1 MQSHLTQ
8 SNNPLTVNVS
18 SKSSTNVSV
27 LRFIIRDA
35 LKISASNAKV
45 TKMSSQT
52 PDKFTLIN
60 ELARRRGFF
69 WQSYEIYGG
78 ASGFVTYGFL
88 GAKLKQNIENKLR
101 EIFVKKLGIME
112 IEAPIIAPAKVF
124 EASGHVDHFKEPMVE
139 CLKCGRKFRADH
151 LLREKTK
158 LSEAEVEKLSLEELK
173 ETLEKH
179 DVRCPECGGLFGEP
193 KYFLTM
199 FKTTIGP
206 YSEAVGYGRPEAA
219 QNIFVE
225 FRRLYENAREKLPF
239 GVMQIGHALR
249 NEISPRQGL
258 IRLREFTIVDIE
270 FFFDPENPNCFILK
284 DLGNETLRLVL
295 AENKLRGSEE
305 AVEVT
310 VKEALNRGYIKV
322 PWQAAFMALA
332 KKLLTELGVPAEKQR
347 FIEKLPWE
355 RAHYSLQ
362 SFDQEVYVD
371 RWGWIEVS
379 GHAYRTD
386 YDLKQHMFFSG
397 VDTRVF
403 KEYEKPIETEK
414 RVIKPLMA
422 KLGPIFKDEAGKISK
437 MLAEVNA
444 EDVEVSFKERGYF
457 MLGGYKILPE
467 HVEITWQKVEEKG
480 KRFIPHVVEPSFGS
494 DRLVYVALEYAFR
507 LKDDRVILSFPRDIA
522 PIQVGV
528 YPLVSKD
535 GLPEKAIQVYN
546 MLIEEGFT
554 VEYDEAG
561 SIGRRYARAD
571 EAGIPLGITIDYETL
586 KDDTVTIRD
595 RDSWKQVRNH
605 IDALPELLH
614 RYFRKKINF
623 DNLGEPVN

>member
-1 MQSHLTQ
+1 
-8 SNNPLTVNVS
+8 
-18 SKSSTNVSV
+18 
-27 LRFIIRDA
+27 
-35 LKISASNAKV
+35 
-45 TKMSSQT
+45 MSSQT
-52 PDKFTLIN
+52 PDKFTIID

-78 ASGFVTYGFL
+78 VSGFVTYGFL

-101 EIFVKKLGIME
+101 ELFVNKLGIME

-139 CLKCGRKFRADH
+139 CLKCGRRFRADH
-151 LLREKTK
+151 LLREKTELK
-158 LSEAEVEKLSLEELK
+158 EADVEKLSLRELK
-173 ETLEKH
+173 EAMEKH
-179 DVRCPECGGLFGEP
+179 DVRCPECNGNFGEP

-225 FRRLYENAREKLPF
+225 FRRLYETAREKLPF

-258 IRLREFTIVDIE
+258 IRLREFTIADIE
-270 FFFDPENPNCFILK
+270 FFFDPEDPNCPL
-284 DLGNETLRLVL
+284 LREVENETLRLVL
-295 AENKLRGSEE
+295 AESKIRGSEE
-305 AVEVT
+305 MVEVT
-310 VKEALNRGYIKV
+310 VKEALEKGYIKV
-322 PWQAAFMALA
+322 PWQAAFMAMA
-332 KKLLTELGVPAEKQR
+332 KRLLMELGVPAEKQR

-386 YDLKQHMFFSG
+386 YDLKQHMQFSG
-397 VDTRVF
+397 ADTRVF
-403 KEYEKPIETEK
+403 KEYEKPVEKETVE
-414 RVIKPLMA
+414 IKPLMA
-422 KLGPIFKDEAGKISK
+422 KLGPVFKNEAQKIAQ
-437 MLAEVNA
+437 MLAREKP
-444 EDVEVSFKERGYF
+444 EDVEASFREKGYY
-457 MLGGYKILPE
+457 MLGNHKILPE
-467 HVEITWQKVEEKG
+467 YVEITRIKTEERG
-480 KRFIPHVVEPSFGS
+480 RRFIPHVVEPSFGS
-494 DRLVYVALEYAFR
+494 DRLVYVTLEYAYR
-507 LKDDRVILSFPRDIA
+507 VKDDRVILSFPRDIA

-535 GLPEKAIQVYN
+535 GLPEKALQVYK
-546 MLIEEGFT
+546 MLVDDGFT
-554 VEYDEAG
+554 VDYDEAG

-586 KDDTVTIRD
+586 KDETVTIRE
-595 RDSWKQVRNH
+595 RDTWRQVRNH
-605 IDALPELLH
+605 INKLPELLH
-614 RYFRKKINF
+614 KYFRRKIDF
-623 DNLGEPVN
+623 EDLGELVKA

>member
-1 MQSHLTQ
+1 LSG
-8 SNNPLTVNVS
+8 
-18 SKSSTNVSV
+18 
-27 LRFIIRDA
+27 
-35 LKISASNAKV
+35 
-45 TKMSSQT
+45 QT
-52 PDKFTLIN
+52 PDKFTIID

-78 ASGFVTYGFL
+78 VSGFVTYGFL

-101 EIFVKKLGIME
+101 ELFVNKLGIIE

-139 CLKCGRKFRADH
+139 CLKCGRRFRADH
-151 LLREKTK
+151 LLREKTELK
-158 LSEAEVEKLSLEELK
+158 EADVEKLSLKELK
-173 ETLEKH
+173 EAMEKH
-179 DVRCPECGGLFGEP
+179 DVRCPECNGNFGEP

-225 FRRLYENAREKLPF
+225 FRRLYETAREKLPF

-258 IRLREFTIVDIE
+258 IRLREFTIIDIE
-270 FFFDPENPNCFILK
+270 FFFDPEDPNCPL
-284 DLGNETLRLVL
+284 LREVENETLRLVL
-295 AENKLRGSEE
+295 AESKIRGSEE
-305 AVEVT
+305 IVEVT
-310 VKEALNRGYIKV
+310 VKEALEKGYIKI
-322 PWQAAFMALA
+322 PWQAAFMAMA
-332 KKLLTELGVPAEKQR
+332 KKLLVELGVPAEKQR

-386 YDLKQHMFFSG
+386 YDLKQHMQFSG
-397 VDTRVF
+397 ADTRVF
-403 KEYEKPIETEK
+403 KEYEKPVAKEK
-414 RVIKPLMA
+414 VEIKPLMA
-422 KLGPIFKDEAGKISK
+422 KLGPVFKNEAQKIAQ
-437 MLAEVNA
+437 MLAHENP
-444 EDVEVSFKERGYF
+444 EDVEASFRERGYY
-457 MLGGYKILPE
+457 MLGNHKILPE
-467 HVEITWQKVEEKG
+467 YVEITRIKMEERG
-480 KRFIPHVVEPSFGS
+480 RRFIPHVVEPSFGS
-494 DRLVYVALEYAFR
+494 DRLVYVTLEYAYR
-507 LKDDRVILSFPRDIA
+507 VKDDRVILSFPRDIA
-522 PIQVGV
+522 PIKVGV

-535 GLPEKAIQVYN
+535 GLPEKALQVYK
-546 MLIEEGFT
+546 MLVDEGFT
-554 VEYDEAG
+554 VDYDEAG

-586 KDDTVTIRD
+586 KDETVTIRD
-595 RDSWKQVRNH
+595 RDTWRQVRNH
-605 IDALPELLH
+605 INRLPELLH
-614 RYFRKKINF
+614 KYFRRKIDF
-623 DNLGEPVN
+623 EDLGELVKA